1 MKASYFLS
9 LLFILSAIS
18 AVVATMLAIILN
30 FNIILAVLAGILA
43 PFAAAFA
50 ALYIIAERRRGTI
63 EESTPDFLTQL
74 ASELRA
80 GISLESAIDDLT
92 KYGEGPLYDELK
104 RTAIEIKMGRSF
116 ESSLIAMA
124 NRLKSEQL
132 NRTFRM
138 ISEGRRAGASLS
150 RVLES
155 VAEDLRQ
162 VLALKRERK
171 SNVMM
176 YAMFFL
182 IAGLF
187 GAPLVVGL
195 ISIVIRFFID
205 LYSASGAIAGMTLVG
220 NVQQRLVN
228 LRDPIQIACGGYVA
242 IHAFLG
248 GILLGTVMYGDPKK
262 GLKYSIPMALV
273 AFAIYYFISTTGY
286 DFISSFGGGFKGA
299 YSYSR

>member
-1 MKASYFLS
+1 M
-9 LLFILSAIS
+9 
-18 AVVATMLAIILN
+18 
-30 FNIILAVLAGILA
+30 
-43 PFAAAFA
+43 
-50 ALYIIAERRRGTI
+50 YIIAERRRGTI
-63 EESTPDFLTQL
+63 EESNSDFLTQL

-162 VLALKRERK
+162 VLALKEK
-171 SNVMM
+171 ENQMS
-176 YAMFFL
+176 
-182 IAGLF
+182 
-187 GAPLVVGL
+187 
-195 ISIVIRFFID
+195 
-205 LYSASGAIAGMTLVG
+205 
-220 NVQQRLVN
+220 
-228 LRDPIQIACGGYVA
+228 
-242 IHAFLG
+242 
-248 GILLGTVMYGDPKK
+248 
-262 GLKYSIPMALV
+262 
-273 AFAIYYFISTTGY
+273 
-286 DFISSFGGGFKGA
+286 
-299 YSYSR
+299 